1 MMRKHSN
8 DTARRIGGGR
18 AIHRSIHNT
27 MAALALVSTAAC
39 NNLLSVDNPGRVPTS
54 ALSDPALAP
63 TLDASALGAFECAFA
78 NYIVTAGTLTQEY
91 ITSNSFVDSNVW
103 GWRGTETRTYPGT
116 CPGSRTTTSMGFYSP
131 MQQARFQA
139 EDAVTRISAFTDD
152 QVPGRVNMLA
162 ELSAYEG
169 YALTLLGEGMC
180 QMTVDNGPLMSRADT
195 WKLAL
200 TKYADALK
208 YAGTTN
214 NADITNMAHV
224 GRARTYLD
232 LADLTN
238 AAADAILV
246 PPGYVRISEYSEST
260 PARENRVY
268 NMTVRNDF
276 LSVGPAYRN
285 LTVGGKADPRV
296 KVVDAGRNGQD
307 QVTRQW
313 TQQKYTGSGAVP
325 INLASYIEAQLIY
338 AEAVAVSNPQ
348 AAKDAINRVRALSGI
363 APLDGSEGS
372 DLTAVV
378 LEERRRQ
385 LFSEG
390 TRLGDM
396 LRKNIPFPSGVN
408 FKNQLFGPMSCVPL
422 PDVEMQN
429 NPNLQGKTASYTPQ

>member
-1 MMRKHSN
+1 
-8 DTARRIGGGR
+8 
-18 AIHRSIHNT
+18 
-27 MAALALVSTAAC
+27 
-39 NNLLSVDNPGRVPTS
+39 VPTS

-91 ITSNSFVDSNVW
+91 ITSNSFVDSNIW
-103 GWRGTETRTYPGT
+103 GWRGVETRTAPGSCPGT
-116 CPGSRTTTSMGFYSP
+116 RTATSMGFYSP

-169 YALTLLGEGMC
+169 SALTLLGEGMC
-180 QMTVDNGPLMSRADT
+180 QMTVDDGPLMSRADT

-200 TKYADALK
+200 QKYADALK
-208 YAGTTN
+208 YAATTS

-238 AAADAILV
+238 AAADATLV
-246 PPGYVRISEYSEST
+246 PAGYVRIAEFSEST
-260 PARENRVY
+260 PTRENRVY

-313 TQQKYTGSGAVP
+313 TQQKYTGSGAAS

-338 AEAVAVSNPQ
+338 AEAVATSDAQ
-348 AAKDAINRVRALSGI
+348 GAKDAINRVRGI
-363 APLDGSEGS
+363 AGVAPLDGSEGS

-396 LRKNIPFPSGVN
+396 LRKSIPFPSGVN
-408 FKNQLFGPMSCVPL
+408 FKNQLFGPMTCVPL
-422 PDVEMQN
+422 PDLEMQN
-429 NPNLQGKTASYTPQ
+429 NPHLQGQTASYTPQ

>member
-1 MMRKHSN
+1 MQTHIS
-8 DTARRIGGGR
+8 DCARRIGR
-18 AIHRSIHNT
+18 SHALRCAI
-27 MAALALVSTAAC
+27 AALALAATAAC
-39 NNLLSVDNPGRVPTS
+39 NSLLSVDNPGRVPTS

-63 TLDASALGAFECAFA
+63 TLDASALGAFECAFS

-91 ITSNSFVDSNVW
+91 ITSNSFVDSNIW
-103 GWRGTETRTYPGT
+103 GWRGVETRTA
-116 CPGSRTTTSMGFYSP
+116 PGSCPTTRTATSMGFYSP

-139 EDAVTRISAFTDD
+139 EDAVTRITAFTDE
-152 QVPGRVNMLA
+152 QVPGRINMLA

-180 QMTVDNGPLMSRADT
+180 QMSVDNGPLMTRADT

-200 TKYADALK
+200 LKYADALK
-208 YAGTTN
+208 YAATTSN
-214 NADITNMAHV
+214 TDITNMAHV
-224 GRARTYLD
+224 GRARAYLD
-232 LADLTN
+232 LADLPN
-238 AAADAILV
+238 AAADATLV
-246 PPGYVRISEYSEST
+246 PSGYVRISEYSEST
-260 PARENRVY
+260 PPRENRIY

-285 LTVGGKADPRV
+285 LTVGGKPDPRV

-313 TQQKYTGSGAVP
+313 TQQKYTGSGAAT

-338 AEAVAVSNPQ
+338 AEAVATTNPQ
-348 AAKDAINRVRALSGI
+348 AAKDAINGVRTI
-363 APLDGSEGS
+363 AGVPPLDGSEGS

-422 PDVEMQN
+422 PDLEMQN
-429 NPNLQGKTASYTPQ
+429 NPNLQGQAASYTPK

>member
-1 MMRKHSN
+1 MSQHSS
-8 DTARRIGGGR
+8 DTRRPRRRCAIGR
-18 AIHRSIHNT
+18 TIHHM
-27 MAALALVSTAAC
+27 MAAIALVSTAAC

-54 ALSDPALAP
+54 ALGDPAMAP

-91 ITSNSFVDSNVW
+91 ITSNSFVDSNIW
-103 GWRGTETRTYPGT
+103 GWRGVETRTAPGSCPGT
-116 CPGSRTTTSMGFYSP
+116 RTATSMGFYSP
-131 MQQARFQA
+131 MQQARFLA
-139 EDAVTRISAFTDD
+139 EDAVNRISAFTDD

-180 QMTVDNGPLMSRADT
+180 QMTVDNGPLMTRADT

-208 YAGTTN
+208 YAATTSN
-214 NADITNMAHV
+214 TDITNMAHV

-232 LADLTN
+232 LADLPN
-238 AAADAILV
+238 AAADATLV
-246 PPGYVRISEYSEST
+246 PAGYVRISEYSEST

-276 LSVGPAYRN
+276 LSVGPAYRG

-296 KVVDAGRNGQD
+296 KNVDAGRNGQD

-313 TQQKYTGSGAVP
+313 TQQKFTGSGAAP

-338 AEAVAVSNPQ
+338 AEAVATTAPQ
-348 AAKDAINRVRALSGI
+348 SAKDAINRVRAI
-363 APLDGSEGS
+363 AGVSPLDGSEGS

-396 LRKNIPFPSGVN
+396 LRKGIPFPSGVN

-422 PDVEMQN
+422 PDLEVQN

>member
-1 MMRKHSN
+1 MGRGA
-8 DTARRIGGGR
+8 TRRI
-18 AIHRSIHNT
+18 IHALQHT
-27 MAALALVSTAAC
+27 MAAVALVWAAAC

-54 ALSDPALAP
+54 ALGDPAMAP
-63 TLDASALGAFECAFA
+63 TLDASALGAFECAFS

-91 ITSNSFVDSNVW
+91 ITSNSFVDSNIW
-103 GWRGTETRTYPGT
+103 GWRGVETRTAPGS
-116 CPGSRTTTSMGFYSP
+116 CPGNRTATSMGFYSP
-131 MQQARFQA
+131 MQQARFLA

-180 QMTVDNGPLMSRADT
+180 QMAVDNGPLMSRADT

-200 TKYADALK
+200 QKYADALK
-208 YAGTTN
+208 YATTTS

-238 AAADAILV
+238 AAADAVLV
-246 PPGYVRISEYSEST
+246 PSGYARIAEFSEST

-296 KVVDAGRNGQD
+296 RVVDAGRNGQD

-313 TQQKYTGSGAVP
+313 TQQKFTGSGAAP

-338 AEAVAVSNPQ
+338 AEAVATSDAQ
-348 AAKDAINRVRALSGI
+348 GAKDAINRVRAI
-363 APLDGSEGS
+363 AGVSPLDGTEGS

-396 LRKNIPFPSGVN
+396 LRKGIAFPSGVN
-408 FKNQLFGPMSCVPL
+408 FKNQLFGPMTCVPL
-422 PDVEMQN
+422 PDLEMQN
-429 NPNLQGKTASYTPQ
+429 NPHLQGQTASYTPQ

>member
-1 MMRKHSN
+1 
-8 DTARRIGGGR
+8 
-18 AIHRSIHNT
+18 
-27 MAALALVSTAAC
+27 MAALALASTAAC
-39 NNLLSVDNPGRVPTS
+39 NSLLDVENPGRVPTT
-54 ALSDPALAP
+54 ALSDPAYAP
-63 TLDASALGAFECAFA
+63 TLYASALGAFECAFA

-91 ITSNSFVDSNVW
+91 ITSNSFVNSNVW
-103 GWRGTETRTYPGT
+103 GWRGVETRTEPGS
-116 CPGSRTTTSMGFYSP
+116 CPGNRTATSMGFYSP
-131 MQQARFQA
+131 MQQARFLA
-139 EDAVTRISAFTDD
+139 EDAVTRISAFTDA
-152 QVPGRVNMLA
+152 QVPGRANMLA

-195 WKLAL
+195 WQLAL
-200 TKYADALK
+200 LKFEDALS
-208 YAGTTN
+208 YAGGNTVVS
-214 NADITNMAHV
+214 DIASMAHV
-224 GRARTYLD
+224 GLARTYLD
-232 LADLTN
+232 LADLSH
-238 AAADAILV
+238 AALDALMV
-246 PPGYVRISEYSEST
+246 PAGFVRISEYSEST

-285 LTVGGKADPRV
+285 LTVGSTPDPRV
-296 KVVDAGRNGQD
+296 KVIDAGRNGQD

-313 TQQKYTGSGAVP
+313 TQQKFIGSGAAP

-338 AEAVAVSNPQ
+338 AEAVAVSDPD
-348 AAKDAINRVRALSGI
+348 ASRDAINRVRAVAGVS
-363 APLDGSEGS
+363 PLDGTEGS

-408 FKNQLFGPMSCVPL
+408 FKNQLFGPMTCVPL
-422 PDVEMQN
+422 PDVEMLN
-429 NPNLQGKTASYTPQ
+429 NPNLKGQTASYTPQ

>member
-1 MMRKHSN
+1 
-8 DTARRIGGGR
+8 
-18 AIHRSIHNT
+18 
-27 MAALALVSTAAC
+27 MAALALASTAAC
-39 NNLLSVDNPGRVPTS
+39 NSLLDVENPGRVPTT
-54 ALSDPALAP
+54 ALSDPAYAP
-63 TLDASALGAFECAFA
+63 TLYASALGAFECAFA

-91 ITSNSFVDSNVW
+91 ITSNSFVNSNVW
-103 GWRGTETRTYPGT
+103 GWRGVETRTEPGS
-116 CPGSRTTTSMGFYSP
+116 CPGNRTATSMGFYSP
-131 MQQARFQA
+131 MQQARFLA
-139 EDAVTRISAFTDD
+139 EDAVTRISAFTDA
-152 QVPGRVNMLA
+152 QVPGRANMLA

-195 WKLAL
+195 WQLAL
-200 TKYADALK
+200 LKFEDALS
-208 YAGTTN
+208 YAGGNTVVS
-214 NADITNMAHV
+214 DIASMAHV
-224 GRARTYLD
+224 GLARTYLD
-232 LADLTN
+232 LGDLAS
-238 AAADAILV
+238 AAADAVLV
-246 PPGYVRISEYSEST
+246 PSGYVRVAEFSEST

-285 LTVGGKADPRV
+285 LTVGSTPDPRV
-296 KVVDAGRNGQD
+296 KVIDAGRNGQD

-313 TQQKYTGSGAVP
+313 TQQKFIGSGAAP

-338 AEAVAVSNPQ
+338 AEAVAVSDPD
-348 AAKDAINRVRALSGI
+348 ASRDAINRVRAVAGVS
-363 APLDGSEGS
+363 PLDGTEGS

-408 FKNQLFGPMSCVPL
+408 FKNQLFGPMTCVPL
-422 PDVEMQN
+422 PDVEMLN
-429 NPNLQGKTASYTPQ
+429 NPNLKGQAASYTPQ